1 MSEVWGKREGRK
13 FFRFSVEVKDIDDL
27 PVHPYLYKIKEQ
39 KTINGKEVIV
49 LQLNGQEEE
58 RQFYK
63 EELYKHFPRVSVKKQ
78 YGIYC
83 TEYEIKIVREFLN
96 KIVRD
101 GKYREIFNEKN
112 NYDITEII
120 SMLGNV

>member
-27 PVHPYLYKIKEQ
+27 PVHPYLYKIKEH
-39 KTINGKEVIV
+39 KTTDGKDIIV

-58 RQFYK
+58 RKFYK
-63 EELYKHFPRVSVKKQ
+63 EKLYKHFPSISEKKQ

-83 TEYEIKIVREFLN
+83 TKEKAEIVKKFLKEILGDEECFKIFKERDISEIKEA
-96 KIVRD
+96 
-101 GKYREIFNEKN
+101 
-112 NYDITEII
+112 IT
-120 SMLGNV
+120 SLV

>member
-39 KTINGKEVIV
+39 KTIGDKEIIV

-58 RQFYK
+58 RKFYK
-63 EELYKHFPRVSVKKQ
+63 EDLYKHFLGKKQ
-78 YGIYC
+78 HVIYC
-83 TEYEIKIVREFLN
+83 TEKEAEIVRKFLKEILRDEKCLKVFMENDISEIKEA
-96 KIVRD
+96 
-101 GKYREIFNEKN
+101 
-112 NYDITEII
+112 IT
-120 SMLGNV
+120 SLV

>member
-39 KTINGKEVIV
+39 KTIGDKEIIV

-58 RQFYK
+58 RKFYK
-63 EELYKHFPRVSVKKQ
+63 EDLYKHFLGKKQ
-78 YGIYC
+78 HVIYC
-83 TEYEIKIVREFLN
+83 TEKEAEIVN
-96 KIVRD
+96 
-101 GKYREIFNEKN
+101 
-112 NYDITEII
+112 
-120 SMLGNV
+120 S

>member
-13 FFRFSVEVKDIDDL
+13 FFRFSVEVKDMEDL

-39 KTINGKEVIV
+39 NTINGKEIIV

-58 RQFYK
+58 RKFYK
-63 EELYKHFPRVSVKKQ
+63 EELYKHFPRVSGKKQ

-83 TEYEIKIVREFLN
+83 TEEEAEIVKKFLKEILRDEECFKIFKEN
-96 KIVRD
+96 
-101 GKYREIFNEKN
+101 
-112 NYDITEII
+112 DISAIKEAIT
-120 SMLGNV
+120 SLV